1 MRKYAV
7 ILAGGAGTRA
17 GGEMPKQFH
26 ELLGIPMLWWSVRA
40 FHRAD
45 PETRIVIV
53 MHPGFWDDWDII
65 YRGLPEDDRR
75 IPLILKSG
83 GRSRTESVQNGIM
96 GLPDDPDTLIA
107 VHDAAR
113 PMITP
118 EMVNR
123 IWDCAASHGSAVPCV
138 EEVNSLRRKDGDDT
152 FPVDRSGYLV
162 VQTPQTFRADILH
175 KAYARRQDSIFTDDA
190 SLVQQAGFPVRIC
203 GGIPENIKVTTPVDF
218 RIAEVLLEND

>member
-1 MRKYAV
+1 
-7 ILAGGAGTRA
+7 
-17 GGEMPKQFH
+17 MPKQFH

-40 FHRAD
+40 FHQAD
-45 PETRIVIV
+45 PETRVVIV

-65 YRGLPEDDRR
+65 YRSLPEEDRR

-96 GLPDDPDTLIA
+96 DLPQDAGTLIA

-118 EMVNR
+118 ELVDS
-123 IWDCAASHGSAVPCV
+123 IWECAASHGSAVPCV
-138 EEVNSLRRKDGDDT
+138 DEVNSLRKVEGESTR
-152 FPVDRSGYLV
+152 PVDRAEYLV

-175 KAYARRQDSIFTDDA
+175 QAYVRRQEAVFTDDA
-190 SLVQQAGFPVRIC
+190 SLVQQAGYPIQVC
-203 GGIPENIKVTTPVDF
+203 PGIPENIKVTTPMDF
-218 RIAEVLLEND
+218 RIAEVLLKK

>member
-1 MRKYAV
+1 
-7 ILAGGAGTRA
+7 
-17 GGEMPKQFH
+17 MPKQFH

-40 FHRAD
+40 FHQAD

-65 YRGLPEDDRR
+65 YRSLPEEDHR

-96 GLPDDPDTLIA
+96 DLPQDAGALIA

-118 EMVNR
+118 ELVDS
-123 IWDCAASHGSAVPCV
+123 IWECAASHGSAVPCV
-138 EEVNSLRRKDGDDT
+138 DEVNSLRKVEGESTR
-152 FPVDRSGYLV
+152 PVDRAEYLV
-162 VQTPQTFRADILH
+162 VQTPQAFRADILH
-175 KAYARRQDSIFTDDA
+175 QAYARRQDSIFTDDA
-190 SLVQQAGFPVRIC
+190 SLVQRAGYPIKVC
-203 GGIPENIKVTTPVDF
+203 SGIPENIKVTTPMDF
-218 RIAEVLLEND
+218 RIAEVLLKK

>member
-1 MRKYAV
+1 
-7 ILAGGAGTRA
+7 
-17 GGEMPKQFH
+17 MPKQFH

-40 FHRAD
+40 FHQAD

-65 YRGLPEDDRR
+65 YRSLPEEDHR

-96 GLPDDPDTLIA
+96 DLPQDAGALIA

-118 EMVNR
+118 ELVDS
-123 IWDCAASHGSAVPCV
+123 IWECAASHGSAVPCV
-138 EEVNSLRRKDGDDT
+138 DEVNSLRKVEGESTR
-152 FPVDRSGYLV
+152 PVDRAEYLV

-175 KAYARRQDSIFTDDA
+175 QAYARRQDSIFTDDA
-190 SLVQQAGFPVRIC
+190 SLVQRAGYPIKVC
-203 GGIPENIKVTTPVDF
+203 SGIPENIKVTTPMDF
-218 RIAEVLLEND
+218 RIAEVLLKK

>member
-40 FHRAD
+40 FHQAD
-45 PETRIVIV
+45 PQTRIVLV

-65 YRGLPEDDRR
+65 YRNLPAQDRQ
-75 IPLILKSG
+75 IPLLLKSG

-96 GLPDDPDTLIA
+96 DLPDDPDTLIA

-118 EMVNR
+118 ELVNR
-123 IWDCAASHGSAVPCV
+123 IWECCAVNGSAVPCV
-138 EEVNSLRRKDGDDT
+138 EEVNSLRVRDDGST
-152 FPVDRSGYLV
+152 RPVDRADFLV

-175 KAYARRQDSIFTDDA
+175 KAYAERRESIFTDDA
-190 SLVQQAGFPVRIC
+190 SLVQQAGFHVTVC
-203 GGIPENIKVTTPVDF
+203 DGLPENIKVTTASDF
-218 RIAEVLLEND
+218 KVAEALLK

>member
-1 MRKYAV
+1 
-7 ILAGGAGTRA
+7 
-17 GGEMPKQFH
+17 MPKQFH

-40 FHRAD
+40 FHQAD

-65 YRGLPEDDRR
+65 YRSLPEEDRR

-96 GLPDDPDTLIA
+96 DLPQDAGALIA

-118 EMVNR
+118 ELVDS
-123 IWDCAASHGSAVPCV
+123 IWECAASHGSAVPCV
-138 EEVNSLRRKDGDDT
+138 DEVNSLRKVEGESTR
-152 FPVDRSGYLV
+152 PVDRAEYLV

-175 KAYARRQDSIFTDDA
+175 QAYARRQDSIFTDDA
-190 SLVQQAGFPVRIC
+190 SLVQRAGYPIKVC
-203 GGIPENIKVTTPVDF
+203 SGIPENIKVTTPMDF
-218 RIAEVLLEND
+218 RIAEVLLKK

>member
-1 MRKYAV
+1 
-7 ILAGGAGTRA
+7 
-17 GGEMPKQFH
+17 MPKQFH

-40 FHRAD
+40 FHQAD

-65 YRGLPEDDRR
+65 YRSLPEEDRR

-96 GLPDDPDTLIA
+96 DLPQDAGALIA

-118 EMVNR
+118 ELVDS
-123 IWDCAASHGSAVPCV
+123 IWECAASHGSAVPCV
-138 EEVNSLRRKDGDDT
+138 DEVNSLRKVEGESTR
-152 FPVDRSGYLV
+152 PVDRAEYLV

-175 KAYARRQDSIFTDDA
+175 QAYARRQDSIFTDDA
-190 SLVQQAGFPVRIC
+190 SLVQRAGYPIKVC
-203 GGIPENIKVTTPVDF
+203 SGIPENLKVTTPMDF
-218 RIAEVLLEND
+218 RIAEVLLKK

>member
-65 YRGLPEDDRR
+65 YRGLTEDDRR

-190 SLVQQAGFPVRIC
+190 SLVQQAGFPVGIC
-203 GGIPENIKVTTPVDF
+203 AGIPENIKVTTPVDF

>member
-1 MRKYAV
+1 
-7 ILAGGAGTRA
+7 
-17 GGEMPKQFH
+17 MPKQFH

-40 FHRAD
+40 FHQAD

-65 YRGLPEDDRR
+65 YRSLPEEDHR

-96 GLPDDPDTLIA
+96 DLPQDAGALIA

-118 EMVNR
+118 ELVDS
-123 IWDCAASHGSAVPCV
+123 IWECAASHGSAVPCV
-138 EEVNSLRRKDGDDT
+138 DEVNSLRKVEGESTR
-152 FPVDRSGYLV
+152 PVDRAEYLV

-175 KAYARRQDSIFTDDA
+175 QAYARRQDSIFTDDA
-190 SLVQQAGFPVRIC
+190 SLVQQAGYPIKVC
-203 GGIPENIKVTTPVDF
+203 SGIPENIKVTTPMDF
-218 RIAEVLLEND
+218 RIAEVLLKK